1 MLSEAKLL
9 QSIAEQVENEEEQKI
24 EERPENRETENVDE
38 VTRLKN
44 IIQKL
49 QEENE
54 KKDQIIKNKDKEM
67 RALKYE
73 MQA

>member
-1 MLSEAKLL
+1 MHSEAKLL

>member
-24 EERPENRETENVDE
+24 EERPENRETEKVDE

-49 QEENE
+49 EEENE